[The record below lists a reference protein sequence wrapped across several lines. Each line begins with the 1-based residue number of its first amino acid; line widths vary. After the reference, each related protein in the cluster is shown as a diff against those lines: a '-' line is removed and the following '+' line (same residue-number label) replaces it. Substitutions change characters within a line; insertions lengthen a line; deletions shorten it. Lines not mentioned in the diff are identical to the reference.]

1 MKFSLTCKHSRA
13 AGRRSTTFAVT
24 IDLQCA
30 HKETVSAFVGK
41 LPREKR
47 GSKANMRFVITKK
60 GKTTEHI
67 FGKKKKENKTEDQ
80 VFQRLLIHDK
90 KGKERKKR
98 ESFD

>member
-1 MKFSLTCKHSRA
+1 MEFSLTCKHSRT

-60 GKTTEHI
+60 RKTTEHI
-67 FGKKKKENKTEDQ
+67 F
-80 VFQRLLIHDK
+80 
-90 KGKERKKR
+90 
-98 ESFD
+98 